1 MSIKGFTNWTRSNLM
16 KFETMAALAG
26 GLAVSASLPG
36 LAQSALARLGFSLDL
51 TSGYRAT
58 VSSLALAGLGGYA
71 LYSIAGVSS
80 STASL
85 FTVAAMVP
93 AALSALNNM
102 GLTFLPTVHV
112 SGDIFGTTAGLL
124 GLGNAGSVIDEPLF
138 GGYHP
143 DGMHPSM
150 PVMGAGDMFGL
161 GGKEINL
168 F

>member
-124 GLGNAGSVIDEPLF
+124 GLGNADTVMAEPMF
-138 GGYHP
+138 GNYDMAP
-143 DGMHPSM
+143 ISS
-150 PVMGAGDMFGL
+150 GDMFGL